1 MQRNK
6 HLKNVFLRFLK
17 DNNAYFA
24 FISNVEKNN
33 QEGYL
38 KDFFIKYNPERWLSS
53 PFVWERTVQGINFW
67 LNLLKPSKNPT
78 CFSRGSMSTCK
89 WSHAIVNLDNKKQE

>member
-67 LNLLKPSKNPT
+67 LNLS
-78 CFSRGSMSTCK
+78 CK
-89 WSHAIVNLDNKKQE
+89 WSQIIHSINTKKEEHYVKSHF

>member
-67 LNLLKPSKNPT
+67 YDLDT
-78 CFSRGSMSTCK
+78 K
-89 WSHAIVNLDNKKQE
+89 WNEIVMNGQEKEDPRALAVG

>member
-53 PFVWERTVQGINFW
+53 PFVWERTVQGCDFW
-67 LNLLKPSKNPT
+67 YDLDT
-78 CFSRGSMSTCK
+78 K
-89 WSHAIVNLDNKKQE
+89 WNEIVMNGQEKEDPRALAVG